1 MNIVVQLKQAL
12 IDLGATDVSG
22 ETIKEVLK
30 SGLGSI
36 TGNVLVG
43 DTIAKVLN
51 NFVENHTAT
60 VVFSTTPTG
69 ATIVVKSGSNVIAP
83 YDGKYYLQPGS
94 YTYTASADGYVTQT
108 DQALTILE
116 ADVDTTKTVTVTL
129 EAVPE
134 PVQLTTP
141 TNLAFDGVTSTLTWD
156 GDANATRY
164 DIGKLVGEVYTIIG
178 STADGTESFPVG
190 ILSLEPGTYNLVVRA
205 VGDEP
210 GFANFTNSEWSTSV
224 EAVIGE

>member
-12 IDLGATDVSG
+12 IDLGATNVSG

-43 DTIAKVLN
+43 ETIGEVLN

-94 YTYTASADGYVTQT
+94 YTYTASKDGYTSQEN
-108 DQALTILE
+108 QPLE
-116 ADVDTTKTVTVTL
+116 ITLSDLNTTVPISVTL
-129 EAVPE
+129 V
-134 PVQLTTP
+134 
-141 TNLAFDGVTSTLTWD
+141 
-156 GDANATRY
+156 
-164 DIGKLVGEVYTIIG
+164 II
-178 STADGTESFPVG
+178 
-190 ILSLEPGTYNLVVRA
+190 
-205 VGDEP
+205 
-210 GFANFTNSEWSTSV
+210 
-224 EAVIGE
+224 